1 MGESMQ
7 FRVLGPMEVVD
18 DGRTVGLG
26 GTKQRATLGFLLL
39 NANKAVATSRLLNA
53 LWGVDEAP
61 MTARKILQNAVYGLR
76 GALSAGGA
84 AGTDGTAL
92 LTRPPG
98 YMMRVDPER
107 VDLHRFHTWVGRGRE
122 LLAKGRP
129 GAAAPLLRDA
139 LALWRGPAL
148 ADLVENGVQ
157 WPELVALQNTRLNV
171 MEEYFEAQL
180 ACGRHHEIL
189 AELEAM
195 VRAEP
200 LRERSCGQW
209 MLAMY
214 RCGRQADALAE
225 YSRLR
230 AVLVENLGL
239 EPGRNLQLLQQ
250 SILAQDPALT
260 LSRVPAVEVGDGGDG
275 TDGAG
280 PAVERAEPG
289 RAAYTT
295 GSGAGTDASRA
306 GADGSS
312 GGAAGPGGDT
322 TGPRAGAPAP
332 SAADVSGPPTA
343 HRPAAPYGT
352 IGAVPDSGAAGTA
365 VVPAAPGRPSG
376 PAPAGEQAAALRR
389 QVSVV
394 CLRTRLA
401 PSLGEG
407 ADQEL
412 DALLDGAA
420 LLVRE
425 QVERFGGRVT
435 ASIGSVSLALFGLDG
450 PENPDEDDRDDRDDA
465 TRAVL
470 SALAVRDVLD
480 VSAGS
485 GAGAAQSA
493 VAAAVTRGEV
503 LLRRRPGQE
512 GPTVVGAVLDESQTL
527 LGAVP
532 EGEVRVSDTVRR
544 ASDHGVVYRPGDDAA
559 GGWQALGARGADA
572 PGTEQALEL
581 DILKG
586 LAQRT
591 WHRSVPHLVTVLGE
605 AGTGKSR
612 LLGEFA
618 RWADELPLAPMILT
632 ARPFHGGEESPLAL
646 AGRILS
652 AYCGVRPGDEEDVVL
667 SALEREVRAVY
678 PSGRAADVPL
688 QRLRPLVASSGVD
701 LHFGDLCPGEVLEA
715 WREFLQDAAQR
726 RPVALCLDDLHRLP
740 DMALDAVEELAES
753 AGAVPLFVV
762 ACAGQELLAR
772 RPSWAGGKSHT
783 TTVTLDRPEPVTQEQ
798 LVASLLS
805 AARNEPARSLP
816 ERSLPGPRGTAAA

>member
-1 MGESMQ
+1 MQ

-76 GALSAGGA
+76 GALSAADGPGA
-84 AGTDGTAL
+84 DGTAL

-98 YMMRVDPER
+98 YMMRVDPEK
-107 VDLHRFHTWVGRGRE
+107 VDLHRFHAWVGRGRE
-122 LLAKGRP
+122 ALARSRP
-129 GAAAPLLRDA
+129 EAAAPLLRDA

-148 ADLVENGVQ
+148 ADLVESGVQ

-189 AELEAM
+189 TELEAL

-209 MLAMY
+209 MLALY

-239 EPGRNLQLLQQ
+239 EPGRGLQLLQH

-260 LSRVPAVEVGDGGDG
+260 LPRVRAAEGG
-275 TDGAG
+275 DGAG
-280 PAVERAEPG
+280 PVVERVELV
-289 RAAYTT
+289 RAADTA
-295 GSGAGTDASRA
+295 GSRTDA
-306 GADGSS
+306 DGL
-312 GGAAGPGGDT
+312 
-322 TGPRAGAPAP
+322 RAGAPAP
-332 SAADVSGPPTA
+332 SATD
-343 HRPAAPYGT
+343 AAP
-352 IGAVPDSGAAGTA
+352 
-365 VVPAAPGRPSG
+365 APGPSG
-376 PAPAGEQAAALRR
+376 IGPSGIGPSAPGPSAPVPVRPQASTHRR

-450 PENPDEDDRDDRDDA
+450 PEDPDGNDRDDA

-480 VSAGS
+480 VSGGPGS
-485 GAGAAQSA
+485 GAAQSA

-512 GPTVVGAVLDESQTL
+512 GPTVVGAVLDESQAL

-544 ASDHGVVYRPGDDAA
+544 ASDHAVVYRSCDGAA

-591 WHRSVPHLVTVLGE
+591 WRRSVPHLVTVLGE

-612 LLGEFA
+612 LLGELA
-618 RWADELPLAPMILT
+618 RWADELPSGPLVLT
-632 ARPFHGGEESPLAL
+632 TRPLRGEESPLAL

-652 AYCGVRPGDEEDVVL
+652 AYCGIRPGDEESAVF

-688 QRLRPLVASSGVD
+688 QRLRPLVASSGADV
-701 LHFGDLCPGEVLEA
+701 HFGDLCPGEVLEA

-783 TTVTLDRPEPVTQEQ
+783 TTVTLDRPEPVSQEQ
-798 LVASLLS
+798 LVEFLLS
-805 AARNEPARSLP
+805 ASRNEPARN
-816 ERSLPGPRGTAAA
+816 LPGPRDTAAA

>member
-1 MGESMQ
+1 MQ

-76 GALSAGGA
+76 GALSAADGA
-84 AGTDGTAL
+84 GADGTAL

-98 YMMRVDPER
+98 YMMRVDPEK
-107 VDLHRFHTWVGRGRE
+107 VDLHRFHAWVGRGRE
-122 LLAKGRP
+122 ALARSRP
-129 GAAAPLLRDA
+129 EAAAPLLRDA

-148 ADLVENGVQ
+148 ADLVESGVQ

-189 AELEAM
+189 TELEAL

-209 MLAMY
+209 MLALY

-239 EPGRNLQLLQQ
+239 EPGRGLQLLQH

-260 LSRVPAVEVGDGGDG
+260 LPRVRATEDGDGPG
-275 TDGAG
+275 TVV
-280 PAVERAEPG
+280 VERVG
-289 RAAYTT
+289 LVRAADTA
-295 GSGAGTDASRA
+295 GSRTDA
-306 GADGSS
+306 DGL
-312 GGAAGPGGDT
+312 
-322 TGPRAGAPAP
+322 RAGAPAP
-332 SAADVSGPPTA
+332 SAADAAPVPGPSGIGPSSTNPSGTSPSASVSSDASPSGIGPSSTNPSGTSPSASVSSDASPSVPGLSGP
-343 HRPAAPYGT
+343 G
-352 IGAVPDSGAAGTA
+352 
-365 VVPAAPGRPSG
+365 PSA
-376 PAPAGEQAAALRR
+376 PAPAPVPVRPQASTHRR

-401 PSLGEG
+401 PSLGDG

-450 PENPDEDDRDDRDDA
+450 PENPDGDDRDDRDDA

-480 VSAGS
+480 VSGGPGS
-485 GAGAAQSA
+485 GAAQSA

-512 GPTVVGAVLDESQTL
+512 GPTVVGAVLDESQAL

-544 ASDHGVVYRPGDDAA
+544 ASDHAVVYRSCDGAA

-591 WHRSVPHLVTVLGE
+591 WRRSVPHLVTVLGE

-612 LLGEFA
+612 LLGELA
-618 RWADELPLAPMILT
+618 RWSDELPSAPMVLT
-632 ARPFHGGEESPLAL
+632 ARPLRGEESPLAL

-652 AYCGVRPGDEEDVVL
+652 AYCGIRPGDEERAVF

-688 QRLRPLVASSGVD
+688 QRLRPLVASSGADV
-701 LHFGDLCPGEVLEA
+701 HFGDLCPGEVLEA

-798 LVASLLS
+798 LVEFLLS
-805 AARNEPARSLP
+805 ASRNEPARN
-816 ERSLPGPRGTAAA
+816 LPGPRDTAAA

>member
-1 MGESMQ
+1 MQ

-53 LWGVDEAP
+53 LWGVDETP

-76 GALSAGGA
+76 GALSASGGA
-84 AGTDGTAL
+84 GADGTAL

-98 YMMRVDPER
+98 YMMRVDPEK

-122 LLAKGRP
+122 ALARSRP
-129 GAAAPLLRDA
+129 EAAAPLLRDA

-189 AELEAM
+189 TELEAL

-209 MLAMY
+209 MLALY

-239 EPGRNLQLLQQ
+239 EPGRGLQLLQH

-260 LSRVPAVEVGDGGDG
+260 LPRVRATEDRDGPG
-275 TDGAG
+275 TVV
-280 PAVERAEPG
+280 VERVELV
-289 RAAYTT
+289 RAADTA
-295 GSGAGTDASRA
+295 GSRTDA
-306 GADGSS
+306 DGL
-312 GGAAGPGGDT
+312 
-322 TGPRAGAPAP
+322 RAGAPAP
-332 SAADVSGPPTA
+332 SAADAAPVPGPP
-343 HRPAAPYGT
+343 G
-352 IGAVPDSGAAGTA
+352 IGPSGIEPSSPGPSASASPDAG
-365 VVPAAPGRPSG
+365 PSG
-376 PAPAGEQAAALRR
+376 PGPSAPAPVRSQASTHRR

-450 PENPDEDDRDDRDDA
+450 PGNPGNPENPDGDDRDGRDDA

-480 VSAGS
+480 VSAGPGS
-485 GAGAAQSA
+485 GAAQSA

-512 GPTVVGAVLDESQTL
+512 GPTVVGAVLDESQAL

-532 EGEVRVSDTVRR
+532 EGEVRVSDAVRR
-544 ASDHGVVYRPGDDAA
+544 ASDHAVVYRSCDGAT

-591 WHRSVPHLVTVLGE
+591 WRRSVPHLVTVLGE

-618 RWADELPLAPMILT
+618 RWSDELPSSPLVLT
-632 ARPFHGGEESPLAL
+632 ARPLRGQESPLAL

-652 AYCGVRPGDEEDVVL
+652 AYCGIRPGDEESAAF

-688 QRLRPLVASSGVD
+688 QRLRPLVASSGADV
-701 LHFGDLCPGEVLEA
+701 HFGDLCPGEVLEA

-798 LVASLLS
+798 LVEFLLS
-805 AARNEPARSLP
+805 ASRNEPARN
-816 ERSLPGPRGTAAA
+816 LPGPRDTAAA

>member
-1 MGESMQ
+1 MQ

-76 GALSAGGA
+76 GALSAADG

-98 YMMRVDPER
+98 YMMRVDPEK
-107 VDLHRFHTWVGRGRE
+107 VDLYRFHAWVGRGRE
-122 LLAKGRP
+122 ALARSRP
-129 GAAAPLLRDA
+129 EAAAPLLRDA

-148 ADLVENGVQ
+148 ADLVESGVQ

-189 AELEAM
+189 TELEAL

-209 MLAMY
+209 MLALY

-239 EPGRNLQLLQQ
+239 EPGRGLQLLQH

-260 LSRVPAVEVGDGGDG
+260 LPRVRATEDGDGPG
-275 TDGAG
+275 TVV
-280 PAVERAEPG
+280 VERVG
-289 RAAYTT
+289 LVRAADTA
-295 GSGAGTDASRA
+295 GSRTDA
-306 GADGSS
+306 DGL
-312 GGAAGPGGDT
+312 
-322 TGPRAGAPAP
+322 RAGAPAP
-332 SAADVSGPPTA
+332 SATDAAPAPGPSGIDPSSTSPSASASSDASPSDPGLSGP
-343 HRPAAPYGT
+343 G
-352 IGAVPDSGAAGTA
+352 
-365 VVPAAPGRPSG
+365 PSV
-376 PAPAGEQAAALRR
+376 PAPAPVPVRPQASTHRR

-435 ASIGSVSLALFGLDG
+435 ASIGSVSLALFGLDS
-450 PENPDEDDRDDRDDA
+450 PENPDGDDRDDA

-480 VSAGS
+480 VSGGPGS
-485 GAGAAQSA
+485 GAAQSA

-512 GPTVVGAVLDESQTL
+512 GPTVVGAVLDESQAL

-544 ASDHGVVYRPGDDAA
+544 ASDHAVVYRSCDGAA

-591 WHRSVPHLVTVLGE
+591 WRRSVPHLVTVLGE

-612 LLGEFA
+612 LLGELA
-618 RWADELPLAPMILT
+618 RWFDELPSAPLVLT
-632 ARPFHGGEESPLAL
+632 SRPLRGEESPLAL

-652 AYCGVRPGDEEDVVL
+652 AYCGIRPGDEESAVF

-688 QRLRPLVASSGVD
+688 QRLRPLVASSGADV
-701 LHFGDLCPGEVLEA
+701 HFGDLCPGEVLEA

-798 LVASLLS
+798 LVEFLLS
-805 AARNEPARSLP
+805 ASRNEPARN
-816 ERSLPGPRGTAAA
+816 LPGPRDTAAA